1 MKKDSKNT
9 IFIRRVRYLDIV
21 RDMEAPNKPTS
32 CNTTLYNVEAVVLQ
46 RLFVRTDGQDIPF

>member
-21 RDMEAPNKPTS
+21 RDMEAPNKLTS
-32 CNTTLYNVEAVVLQ
+32 RDAALHNIESFILR
-46 RLFVRTDGQDIPF
+46 RLFVRTDCQYIPF